1 MALVVEDGTG
11 KSDAESYVSISEVD
25 SYFSLRGVADWDG
38 LPASP
43 SPTAAQEAI
52 LRKATEY
59 IDSTYAE
66 LFKGSRVVSDQAL
79 AWPRYGAEV
88 DGVTLASD
96 ALPVALKR
104 ATCEVAKLIAGGE
117 DVTPVLERGNRI
129 KTKTETVGP
138 ISQRIA
144 YADDAPVVNI
154 YTAVH
159 RYMKPL
165 LDSSASVRSVV
176 RG

>member
-11 KSDAESYVSISEVD
+11 KSDAESYVSIGEGD
-25 SYFSLRGVADWDG
+25 SYFSLRGVTDWDG

-43 SPTAAQEAI
+43 APTAAQEAI

-59 IDSTYAE
+59 IDQTYAE
-66 LFKGSRVVSDQAL
+66 LFKGTRNNDTQAL
-79 AWPRYGAEV
+79 AWPRYNAVV
-88 DGVTLASD
+88 DGVYLAND

-104 ATCEVAKLIAGGE
+104 ATCEIAKIIASGE
-117 DVTPVLERGNRI
+117 DVTPILERGNRI
-129 KTKTETVGP
+129 RTKTETVGP

-144 YADDAPVVNI
+144 YADDAPVTNI

-159 RYMKPL
+159 RYIKPL
-165 LDSSASVRSVV
+165 LDSSSSVRSVV

>member
-11 KSDAESYVSISEVD
+11 KSDAESYVSISEVE
-25 SYFSLRGVADWDG
+25 SYFSLRGVTDWDG

-59 IDSTYAE
+59 IDQTYAD
-66 LFKGSRVVSDQAL
+66 LFKGSRVKDEQAL
-79 AWPRYGAEV
+79 AWPRAYVEV
-88 DGVTLASD
+88 DGVYLSST

-104 ATCEVAKLIAGGE
+104 ATCEVAKLIASGE
-117 DVTPVLERGNRI
+117 DVTPTLERGNRI
-129 KTKTETVGP
+129 RTKTETVGP

-144 YADDAPVVNI
+144 YADDAPVTNV
-154 YTAVH
+154 YTSVH
-159 RYMKPL
+159 RYMKQL
-165 LDSSASVRSVV
+165 LDSSSSIRSVV

>member
-1 MALVVEDGTG
+1 MALVVEDGTA

-59 IDSTYAE
+59 IDQCYAD
-66 LFKGSRVVSDQAL
+66 LFKGSRVSDTQAL
-79 AWPRYGAEV
+79 AWPRDCVEV
-88 DGVTLASD
+88 DGVYLASN

-104 ATCEVAKLIAGGE
+104 ATCEAAKLIASGE
-117 DVTPVLERGNRI
+117 DVAPVLERGNRI

-138 ISQRIA
+138 IS
-144 YADDAPVVNI
+144 
-154 YTAVH
+154 
-159 RYMKPL
+159 
-165 LDSSASVRSVV
+165 
-176 RG
+176 